1 MDLNLNS
8 EQSQHYKKLKWRC
21 RRGMK
26 ELDIL
31 LSCYIT
37 NYYNNAN
44 KEEQQNFEDLLDIQD
59 PELYSLFTGRELLK
73 NTDMQL
79 LVDKISKLKSY

>member
-1 MDLNLNS
+1 MDLK
-8 EQSQHYKKLKWRC
+8 QSQHYKKLKWRC

-31 LSCYIT
+31 LSCYI
-37 NYYNNAN
+37 NKYYSDA
-44 KEEQQNFEDLLDIQD
+44 KTEEQQYFEKLLELQD
-59 PELYSLFTGRELLK
+59 PELYSLFTGREIIK

-79 LVDKISKLKSY
+79 LVDKIKKLKSQ